1 MMSLTASLV
10 FLELRVKWERQLR
23 RNRLIVGSLITIAPR
38 AMEENEV
45 LFSYCGHG
53 ANDPI
58 TL

>member
-1 MMSLTASLV
+1 MCLTASPV
-10 FLELRVKWERQLR
+10 FLELRVKRERQL

-45 LFSYCGHG
+45 SCSYCGRG
-53 ANDPI
+53 ANDRI

>member
-10 FLELRVKWERQLR
+10 FLELRVKWDRQLR

-45 LFSYCGHG
+45 SFSYCGHG